1 MAHDG
6 KLHARVGIDESLHVY
21 GLTRRES
28 PSMLMLLSDFMLLD
42 PRGSQLYQHLCCIN
56 LHRDSTMAFEHVA
69 RL

>member
-1 MAHDG
+1 
-6 KLHARVGIDESLHVY
+6 
-21 GLTRRES
+21 
-28 PSMLMLLSDFMLLD
+28 MLMLLSDFMLLD